1 MSESAELE
9 TAKNSTIEEQGKE
22 QEPAKKLNV
31 KTKTVKTKTKA
42 PVTKKEKPVG
52 NEQLKKGIVSLV
64 DLISPSSIDTR
75 NWQYI
80 EADGMYIATVLITG
94 YPYER
99 VAGWLGDIIS
109 FDEGIEL
116 NMYYEPLD
124 KAKLVKELTYT
135 IGVTSVNRRN
145 VGENQSDVDVI
156 DAAIGHARY
165 MRAQMQLESE
175 DPYYLYLLI
184 SVYGNT
190 KEQLEERL
198 TAIEAKLGAMDI
210 MSRRADFRHEDG
222 FIACL
227 PLHQIT
233 ADLKKTTARNA
244 LTSGLASTYPFVSS
258 EFCDND
264 GIFFGLNEHNRSLVI
279 VDIFN
284 TKLYKNANMCI
295 LGTSGA
301 GKTFLIQLLAMRN
314 RIQGVS
320 IMIIAPLKGH
330 EFKRSCIAIG
340 GQFLRIAPGS
350 DDCINIMEIRNS
362 TLDEDLEE
370 ERDGSKKEMSLVLA
384 KIQKLH
390 VFFSLV
396 FVDMTV
402 EEKQFLD
409 DKLVECYEN
418 AGMTFDN
425 DSLYEDDPTGLV
437 PLEERKFKKMPVLG
451 DLYQLL
457 EDDPDT
463 ERLAL
468 ILKRLVTGSLKS
480 FNQQTNVD
488 LSNKYTVADVSEL
501 KEDLLPIGMYIVTD
515 FFWDKIKEDR
525 TQKKIVVVDE
535 AWNLIGSTGNRQ
547 TAGFILEIF
556 KIIRGYGGSAIAAT
570 QDVND
575 FLALEGG
582 KYGKGIINNAKLKIL
597 LQIEEEDAESL
608 RRILKLS
615 QEEMA
620 KVTSFKRGH
629 ALFYAGAN
637 HLAIE
642 FVASQEEKDM
652 ITTDRSE
659 LAELK
664 RRKEEEKN
672 GLGKHEEEMD
682 LGLDE
687 EEDNFNFEDFN
698 FEDLNIDL
706 GLEEEKKE

>member
-1 MSESAELE
+1 MMLMTKKNKKKAEAE
-9 TAKNSTIEEQGKE
+9 NPTNE
-22 QEPAKKLNV
+22 NV
-31 KTKTVKTKTKA
+31 KEEK
-42 PVTKKEKPVG
+42 KKEEEVEG
-52 NEQLKKGIVSLV
+52 NETLKAGTVSMI
-64 DLISPSSIDTR
+64 DLISPSAIDTR

-80 EADGMYIATVLITG
+80 IVDGMYIATVLITG

-99 VAGWLGDIIS
+99 VAGWLGEIIS
-109 FDEGIEL
+109 FSEGVEL
-116 NMYYEPLD
+116 NIYYEPLD

-135 IGVTSVNRRN
+135 IGVTSVKRKDS
-145 VGENQSDVDVI
+145 GDNQGDVDVI

-175 DPYYLYLLI
+175 DPYWLYLLV
-184 SVYGNT
+184 SVYAET
-190 KEQLEERL
+190 REKLEERL
-198 TAIEAKLGAMDI
+198 TALEAKLGAMDI
-210 MSRRADFRHEDG
+210 MSKRADFRHEDA
-222 FIACL
+222 FKACL
-227 PLHQIT
+227 PIHQIT
-233 ADLKKTTARNA
+233 QDLKKSTARNA

-264 GIFFGLNEHNRSLVI
+264 GIFFGINEHNRSLVI

-314 RIQGVS
+314 RLQGVS
-320 IMIIAPLKGH
+320 VMIIAPLKGH
-330 EFKRSCIAIG
+330 EFKRSCLAIG

-350 DDCINIMEIRNS
+350 DDCINIMEIRKS

-370 ERDGSKKEMSLVLA
+370 ERDGTKKEMSFVLA

-396 FVDMTV
+396 FEDMTV

-409 DKLVECYEN
+409 DKLVECYAN

-425 DSLYEDDPTGLV
+425 DSLYVDDPTGEI
-437 PLEERKFKKMPVLG
+437 PKEERAFKPMPVLG
-451 DLYQLL
+451 DLYELL

-488 LSNKYTVADVSEL
+488 LSNKYTIADVSEL

-582 KYGKGIINNAKLKIL
+582 KYGKGIINNAKMKIL

-608 RRILKLS
+608 QRILKLS

-620 KVTSFKRGH
+620 KVTAFKRGH
-629 ALFYAGAN
+629 ALFYAGSN
-637 HLAIE
+637 RLAIE

-659 LAELK
+659 LAALK
-664 RRKEEEKN
+664 ARKLAEKN
-672 GLGKHEEEMD
+672 GVVATDDDID
-682 LGLDE
+682 LGLDDD
-687 EEDNFNFEDFN
+687 EDEDINFEDFN
-698 FEDLNIDL
+698 FEDLNLDL
-706 GLEEEKKE
+706 SLDDDDDKK

>member
-1 MSESAELE
+1 MKEATEV
-9 TAKNSTIEEQGKE
+9 KEEK
-22 QEPAKKLNV
+22 V
-31 KTKTVKTKTKA
+31 
-42 PVTKKEKPVG
+42 VTEEEKKEKKVAGKNVKVKKTGSVKAKG
-52 NEQLKKGIVSLV
+52 NEMLKKGTVTLV

-80 EADGMYIATVLITG
+80 LVDGMYIATVLITG

-109 FDEGIEL
+109 FDEGVEL

-135 IGVTSVNRRN
+135 IGVTSVKRKNT
-145 VGENQSDVDVI
+145 GENQSDVDVI

-175 DPYYLYLLI
+175 DPYYLYLLV
-184 SVYGNT
+184 SVYADSRE
-190 KEQLEERL
+190 KLEERL
-198 TAIEAKLGAMDI
+198 TGVEAKLGAMDI
-210 MSRRADFRHEDG
+210 MSKRADFRHEDA
-222 FIACL
+222 FKACL

-233 ADLKKTTARNA
+233 QDLKKSTARNA

-264 GIFFGLNEHNRSLVI
+264 GIFFGINEHNRSLVI

-314 RIQGVS
+314 RLQGVS
-320 IMIIAPLKGH
+320 VMIIAPLKGH
-330 EFKRSCIAIG
+330 EFKRSCLAIG

-370 ERDGSKKEMSLVLA
+370 EKDGTKKEMSLVLA

-390 VFFSLV
+390 IFFSLV
-396 FVDMTV
+396 FEDMTV
-402 EEKQFLD
+402 EEKQYLD

-418 AGMTFDN
+418 AGMTFEN
-425 DSLYEDDPTGLV
+425 ESLYEEDPTGQI

-501 KEDLLPIGMYIVTD
+501 KDDLLPVGMYIVTD

-582 KYGKGIINNAKLKIL
+582 KYGKGIINNAKMKIL

-629 ALFYAGAN
+629 ALFYAGSN

-664 RRKEEEKN
+664 KRKEESKN
-672 GLGKHEEEMD
+672 VLNQKEDEIDLGLDDEDDDGDFNFDDFNFDDLDID

-687 EEDNFNFEDFN
+687 E
-698 FEDLNIDL
+698 
-706 GLEEEKKE
+706 KKE

>member
-1 MSESAELE
+1 MKDATEV
-9 TAKNSTIEEQGKE
+9 KEEKVVTEEEKKGKKV
-22 QEPAKKLNV
+22 AGKNV
-31 KTKTVKTKTKA
+31 KVKKTGSVKAK
-42 PVTKKEKPVG
+42 G
-52 NEQLKKGIVSLV
+52 NEMLKKGTVTLV

-80 EADGMYIATVLITG
+80 LVDGMYIATVLITG

-109 FDEGIEL
+109 FDEGVEL

-135 IGVTSVNRRN
+135 IGVTSVKRKNT
-145 VGENQSDVDVI
+145 GENQSDVDVI

-175 DPYYLYLLI
+175 DPYYLYLLV
-184 SVYGNT
+184 SVYADSRE
-190 KEQLEERL
+190 KLEERL
-198 TAIEAKLGAMDI
+198 TGVEAKLGAMDI
-210 MSRRADFRHEDG
+210 MSKRADFRHEDA
-222 FIACL
+222 FKACL

-233 ADLKKTTARNA
+233 QDLKKSTARNA

-264 GIFFGLNEHNRSLVI
+264 GIFFGINEHNRSLVI

-314 RIQGVS
+314 RLQGVS
-320 IMIIAPLKGH
+320 VMIIAPLKGH
-330 EFKRSCIAIG
+330 EFKRSCLAIG

-370 ERDGSKKEMSLVLA
+370 EKDGTKKEMSLVLA

-390 VFFSLV
+390 IFFSLV
-396 FVDMTV
+396 FEDMTV
-402 EEKQFLD
+402 EEKQYLD

-418 AGMTFDN
+418 AGMTFEN
-425 DSLYEDDPTGLV
+425 ESLYEEDPTGQI

-501 KEDLLPIGMYIVTD
+501 KDDLLPVGMYIVTD

-556 KIIRGYGGSAIAAT
+556 KIIRGYDGSAIAAT

-582 KYGKGIINNAKLKIL
+582 KYGKGIINNAKMKIL

-629 ALFYAGAN
+629 ALFYAGSN

-664 RRKEEEKN
+664 KRKEESKN
-672 GLGKHEEEMD
+672 VLNQKEDEIDLGLDDEDDDGDFNFDDFNFDDLDID

-687 EEDNFNFEDFN
+687 E
-698 FEDLNIDL
+698 
-706 GLEEEKKE
+706 KKE

>member
-1 MSESAELE
+1 MSDATEVKEEQVETKKDEKSEKVEKKASGKKVKVKKTGNV
-9 TAKNSTIEEQGKE
+9 TAK
-22 QEPAKKLNV
+22 
-31 KTKTVKTKTKA
+31 
-42 PVTKKEKPVG
+42 G
-52 NEQLKKGIVSLV
+52 NEMLKKGAVTLV
-64 DLISPSSIDTR
+64 DLISPSAIDTR

-80 EADGMYIATVLITG
+80 IVDGMYIAAVLITG

-109 FDEGIEL
+109 FDEGVEL

-124 KAKLVKELTYT
+124 KAALVKELTYT
-135 IGVTSVNRRN
+135 IGVTSVKRKNA
-145 VGENQSDVDVI
+145 GENQSDSDVM

-184 SVYGNT
+184 SVYAET
-190 KEQLEERL
+190 REKLEERL
-198 TAIEAKLGAMDI
+198 TGVEAKLGAMDI
-210 MSRRADFRHEDG
+210 MSKRADFRHEDA
-222 FIACL
+222 FKACL

-233 ADLKKTTARNA
+233 QDLKKSTARNA

-264 GIFFGLNEHNRSLVI
+264 GIFFGINEHNRSLVI

-314 RIQGVS
+314 RLQGVS
-320 IMIIAPLKGH
+320 VMIIAPLKGH
-330 EFKRSCIAIG
+330 EFKRSCLAIG

-390 VFFSLV
+390 IFFSLV
-396 FVDMTV
+396 FEDMTV
-402 EEKQFLD
+402 EEKQYLD

-418 AGMTFDN
+418 AGMTFEN
-425 DSLYEDDPTGLV
+425 ESLYEEDPTGLI

-501 KEDLLPIGMYIVTD
+501 KDDLLPVGMYIVTD

-582 KYGKGIINNAKLKIL
+582 KYGKGIINNAKMKIL

-608 RRILKLS
+608 KRILKLS

-620 KVTSFKRGH
+620 KVTAFKRGH
-629 ALFYAGAN
+629 ALFYAGSN

-664 RRKEEEKN
+664 RRKAESKDAMANKDEEI
-672 GLGKHEEEMD
+672 D
-682 LGLDE
+682 LGLDDDE
-687 EEDNFNFEDFN
+687 EEEFNFDDFN
-698 FEDLNIDL
+698 FDDLDIDL
-706 GLEEEKKE
+706 GTEDKKGGE

>member
-1 MSESAELE
+1 MTQTQELKEQQTEQKKVEE
-9 TAKNSTIEEQGKE
+9 TAVKE
-22 QEPAKKLNV
+22 KKAK
-31 KTKTVKTKTKA
+31 
-42 PVTKKEKPVG
+42 PDKKEEKKPHKKEEEG
-52 NEQLKKGIVSLV
+52 NETLKQGTVGLV
-64 DLISPSSIDTR
+64 DLISPASIDTR

-80 EADGMYIATVLITG
+80 MVDGMYIATVLITG

-109 FDEGIEL
+109 FDEGVEL
-116 NMYYEPLD
+116 NIYYEPLD
-124 KAKLVKELTYT
+124 KAKLIKELTYT
-135 IGVTSVNRRN
+135 IGVTSVKRKNT
-145 VGENQSDVDVI
+145 GENQSDVDVI
-156 DAAIGHARY
+156 DASIGHARY

-175 DPYYLYLLI
+175 DPYWLYLLI
-184 SVYGNT
+184 SVYAET
-190 KEQLEERL
+190 KEKLEERL
-198 TAIEAKLGAMDI
+198 TGLEAKLGAMDI
-210 MSRRADFRHEDG
+210 MSKRADFRHEDG
-222 FIACL
+222 FMACL

-233 ADLKKTTARNA
+233 QDLKKSTARNA

-264 GIFFGLNEHNRSLVI
+264 GIFMGINEHNRSLVI

-314 RIQGVS
+314 RLQGVS
-320 IMIIAPLKGH
+320 VMIIAPLKGH
-330 EFKRSCIAIG
+330 EFKRSCLAIG

-350 DDCINIMEIRNS
+350 DDCINIMEIRKA

-370 ERDGSKKEMSLVLA
+370 ERDGTKKEMSFVLA

-396 FVDMTV
+396 FEDMTV

-409 DKLVECYEN
+409 DKLVACYEN

-425 DSLYEDDPTGLV
+425 ESLYEEDPTGQL
-437 PLEERKFKKMPVLG
+437 PQEERKFKKMPVLG
-451 DLYQLL
+451 DLYKLL
-457 EDDPDT
+457 EADPDT

-468 ILKRLVTGSLKS
+468 ILKRLVSGSLKS

-488 LSNKYTVADVSEL
+488 LTNKYTVADVSEL
-501 KEDLLPIGMYIVTD
+501 KDDLLPIGMYIVTD
-515 FFWDKIKEDR
+515 YFWDKIKEDR

-582 KYGKGIINNAKLKIL
+582 KYGKGIINNAKMKIL

-608 RRILKLS
+608 QRILKLS

-620 KVTSFKRGH
+620 RVTSFKRGH
-629 ALFYAGAN
+629 GLFYAGAN

-652 ITTDRSE
+652 ITTDRAE
-659 LAELK
+659 LEELK
-664 RRKEEEKN
+664 RKKAEEKSGI
-672 GLGKHEEEMD
+672 GLQDNDID
-682 LGLDE
+682 LGLDDDDE
-687 EEDNFNFEDFN
+687 EFNFEDFN
-698 FEDLNIDL
+698 FEDLNLDL
-706 GLEEEKKE
+706 DLDDEKQE

>member
-1 MSESAELE
+1 MKDATEV
-9 TAKNSTIEEQGKE
+9 KEEKVVTEEEKKGKKV
-22 QEPAKKLNV
+22 AGKNV
-31 KTKTVKTKTKA
+31 KVKKTGSVKAK
-42 PVTKKEKPVG
+42 G
-52 NEQLKKGIVSLV
+52 NEMLKKGTVTLV

-80 EADGMYIATVLITG
+80 LVDGMYIATVLITG

-109 FDEGIEL
+109 FDEGVEL

-135 IGVTSVNRRN
+135 IGVTSVKRKNT
-145 VGENQSDVDVI
+145 GENQSDVDVI

-175 DPYYLYLLI
+175 DPYYLYLLV
-184 SVYGNT
+184 SVYADSRE
-190 KEQLEERL
+190 KLEERL
-198 TAIEAKLGAMDI
+198 TGVEAKLGAMDI
-210 MSRRADFRHEDG
+210 MSKRADFRHEDA
-222 FIACL
+222 FKACL

-233 ADLKKTTARNA
+233 QDLKKSTARNA

-264 GIFFGLNEHNRSLVI
+264 GIFFGINEHNRSLVI

-314 RIQGVS
+314 RLQGVS
-320 IMIIAPLKGH
+320 VMIIAPLKGH
-330 EFKRSCIAIG
+330 EFKRSCLAIG

-370 ERDGSKKEMSLVLA
+370 EKDGTKKEMSLVLA

-390 VFFSLV
+390 IFFSLV
-396 FVDMTV
+396 FEDMTV
-402 EEKQFLD
+402 EEKQYLD

-418 AGMTFDN
+418 AGMTFEN
-425 DSLYEDDPTGLV
+425 ESLYEEDPTGQI

-501 KEDLLPIGMYIVTD
+501 KDDLLPVGMYIVTD

-582 KYGKGIINNAKLKIL
+582 KYGKGIINNAKMKIL

-629 ALFYAGAN
+629 ALFYAGSN

-664 RRKEEEKN
+664 KRKEESKN
-672 GLGKHEEEMD
+672 VLNQKEDEIDLGLDDEDDDGDFNFDDFNFDDLDID

-687 EEDNFNFEDFN
+687 E
-698 FEDLNIDL
+698 
-706 GLEEEKKE
+706 KKE